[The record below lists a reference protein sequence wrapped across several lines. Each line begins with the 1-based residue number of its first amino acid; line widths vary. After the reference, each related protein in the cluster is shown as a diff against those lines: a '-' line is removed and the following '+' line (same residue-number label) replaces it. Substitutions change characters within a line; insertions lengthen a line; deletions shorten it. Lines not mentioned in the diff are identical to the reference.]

1 MCLTWVDRAG
11 GCWRLSRPVGDR
23 SAPYTAAPLL
33 LPLAVKNHFPLHPSA
48 VLALAFLATIV
59 LGTLLL
65 MLPWATASGQSAPWL
80 TALFTATSAV
90 CVTGLV
96 VVDTGT
102 YWSPLGQGLVMALFQ
117 LGGFGMMTS
126 ATLMGLLMGGHMKL
140 RTRLLL
146 QSETHAVSLGD
157 VRSVARMVLVVTVVV
172 EVLVAL
178 WLAVRF
184 AHTMGLGWI
193 EALWQGAFH
202 SVSAYNNA
210 GFSTWPDSVM
220 RHVADGWVLAPLML
234 AIVVGGLGFPVMT
247 ELWAN
252 RGKRHTRWSIH
263 TTLTVWGSL
272 ALVLLGTLA
281 LWLIERDNPKTL
293 GPLGF
298 FDQWLA
304 ALFTSV
310 SARTAGFNA
319 VDIGALELESLVLHC
334 VLMFIGGG
342 SAGTAGGVKVTTVF
356 LLLLIVWSEIRGRA
370 DVELRGRRIGTQVQ
384 RQALSVLVLSGMAV
398 SLGLMLIIPLA
409 DQLPL
414 DKLMFE
420 VVSAFATVG
429 LSTGIT
435 ADLPPGA
442 QGVLIVLMYAGRVGV
457 VTLALALAI
466 NQTPRAYRYP
476 EEKPIVG

>member
-1 MCLTWVDRAG
+1 MKTH
-11 GCWRLSRPVGDR
+11 
-23 SAPYTAAPLL
+23 
-33 LPLAVKNHFPLHPSA
+33 LPTHPSA
-48 VLALAFLATIV
+48 VLALAFLGTIII
-59 LGTLLL
+59 GTLMLK
-65 MLPWATASGQSAPWL
+65 LPWATVSGQSAPWL

-102 YWSPLGQGLVMALFQ
+102 YWSPFGQGLVMALFQ

-126 ATLMGLLMGGHMKL
+126 ATLMGLLIGGHMKL

-146 QSETHAVSLGD
+146 QSETHALSLGD
-157 VRSVARMVLVVTVVV
+157 VRSVARMVLAVTVLC
-172 EVLVAL
+172 EVIVAL

-184 AHTMGLGWI
+184 FMKMDLSWS
-193 EALWQGAFH
+193 EAVWHGVFH
-202 SVSAYNNA
+202 SVSAFNNA
-210 GFSTWPDSVM
+210 GFSTWPDSVI
-220 RHVADGWVLAPLML
+220 RHVSDGWVLVPLMV
-234 AIVVGGLGFPVMT
+234 AIILGGLGFPVIT

-252 RGKRHTRWSIH
+252 RRKRDVRWSVH

-272 ALVLLGTLA
+272 TLVVLGA
-281 LWLIERDNPKTL
+281 VSLWLVEHDNPKTL
-293 GPLGF
+293 APLGF
-298 FDQWLA
+298 ADQWLA
-304 ALFTSV
+304 SLFTSV

-319 VDIGALELESLVLHC
+319 VDIGAMELESLVLHC
-334 VLMFIGGG
+334 ALMFIGGG

-356 LLLLIVWSEIRGRA
+356 LLLLVVWSEIRGRA

-384 RQALSVLVLSGMAV
+384 RQALSILILSGMAV
-398 SLGLMLIIPLA
+398 SLGLLLIIPMA
-409 DQLPL
+409 DTLPL
-414 DKLMFE
+414 EKLMFE

-442 QGVLIVLMYAGRVGV
+442 QMVIIALMYAGRVGV

-466 NQTPRAYRYP
+466 NQVPQAYRYP